1 MCKVKYYCYFF
12 VNIWIT
18 VRYFPKK
25 YAYTESISNS
35 PYLDDKIKRNKKIL
49 AG

>member
-1 MCKVKYYCYFF
+1 MLIDFSGGDIFGIIKSLKVC
-12 VNIWIT
+12 VNI
-18 VRYFPKK
+18 
-25 YAYTESISNS
+25 YAYSESISNS